1 MILSAILHWLFT
13 ALILML
19 VAKIT
24 PGVYL
29 DSFGTALIAAVVL
42 GLVNFAIRPL
52 LTLLTLPLTVLTLG
66 LFAFVVNALLF
77 GLVAWLVPGFEVHG
91 FLSALIG
98 AFFLAIMAA
107 LLDMVFARRQM
118 SV

>member
-1 MILSAILHWLFT
+1 MILSAILHWILT

-24 PGVYL
+24 PGVVI
-29 DSFGTALIAAVVL
+29 DGFGTAMIAALVL

-52 LTLLTLPLTVLTLG
+52 LALLTLPLTVVTLG
-66 LFAFVVNALLF
+66 LFAFVLNALLF
-77 GLVAWLVPGFEVHG
+77 GLVAWLVPGFEVES

-98 AFFLAIMAA
+98 AFFLAVMTA
-107 LLDMVFARRQM
+107 LLDMLFNRRQT
-118 SV
+118 VT